1 MNYIIIAAGGKS
13 KRFGK
18 DKLLLKI
25 HGKPVLLHTIEKF
38 QGLGQIIVV
47 QNGEKTRQESVWK
60 GLLEARKLGA
70 KNSDIIIV
78 HNGANPL
85 VTKNEIKKCIK
96 YAKKYGACSVGNFV
110 IDTIK
115 EVNNKGEVIKTLK
128 RENLIAV
135 QTPQA
140 ARFGI
145 LYKAHQ
151 KAKKE
156 KVVTTDDISLIEN
169 LGRKVKIIKAS
180 TKNFKITN
188 IEDFEYAKFLMGDL
202 PNKFRIGFGHDS
214 HKFGAKGSLVL
225 GGLKIS
231 KYKKLEAN
239 SDGDCVLHAIYNA
252 IAEALGDRS
261 LGSIADKLCK
271 KGIKDSK
278 EYIKKILEK
287 MQSKNFEI
295 HYCGISIEGKYPLID
310 PISEK
315 MKNSLSKI
323 LGVSSACIGIT
334 ATTGEGLTPF
344 GKGEGVQ
351 CFSNIILKNK

>member
-13 KRFGK
+13 KRFGR

-25 HGKPVLLHTIEKF
+25 RGKPLLLHTIEKF
-38 QGLGQIIVV
+38 LGLGEIIVV
-47 QNGEKTRQESVWK
+47 QDGGETRQESVWK
-60 GLLEARKLGA
+60 GLLEAKKLGA
-70 KNSDIIIV
+70 KDNDIVIV

-85 VTKNEIKKCIK
+85 VTKKEIEECIK
-96 YAKKYGACSVGNFV
+96 CAKKHGACSVGNFV

-115 EVNNKGEVIKTLK
+115 EVNNKGEVIKTLN
-128 RENLIAV
+128 RENLVAV

-140 ARFGI
+140 AKFGI
-145 LYKAHQ
+145 LYQAYQ

-156 KVVTTDDISLIEN
+156 KNIATDDMSLIEK
-169 LGRKVKIIKAS
+169 LGHKVKIIKAS
-180 TKNFKITN
+180 TENFKITN
-188 IEDFEYAKFLMGDL
+188 IENFEYTKFLMGDL
-202 PNKFRIGFGHDS
+202 PDKFSIGVGQDS
-214 HKFGAKGSLVL
+214 HSFGKTGSLIL

-261 LGSIADKLCK
+261 LGSIANKLCK

-278 EYIKKILEK
+278 QYIKKILKK
-287 MQSKNFEI
+287 MQNRNFEI
-295 HYCGISIEGKYPLID
+295 HYCGISIEGKHPLID

-323 LGVSSACIGIT
+323 LEIPGRCIGIT
-334 ATTGEGLTPF
+334 ATTGEGLTSF

>member
-25 HGKPVLLHTIEKF
+25 HGKPLLLHTIEKF
-38 QGLGQIIVV
+38 LGLGEIIVV
-47 QNGEKTRQESVWK
+47 KDGGETRQESVRK
-60 GLLEARKLGA
+60 GLLEAKELGA
-70 KNSDIIIV
+70 KNNDIIVI
-78 HNGANPL
+78 HNGTNPL
-85 VTKNEIKKCIK
+85 VTKIEIEKCIK

-128 RENLIAV
+128 RENLVAV

-140 ARFGI
+140 AEFGL

-156 KVVTTDDISLIEN
+156 KIIATDDMSLIEN
-169 LGRKVKIIKAS
+169 LGHKVKIIKAS
-180 TKNFKITN
+180 AGNFKITN

-202 PNKFRIGFGHDS
+202 PNRFSIGLGHDS
-214 HKFGAKGSLVL
+214 HRFGTKGSLVL

-239 SDGDCVLHAIYNA
+239 SDGDCVLHSIYNA
-252 IAEALGDRS
+252 MAEALGDKS

-278 EYIKKILEK
+278 EYIKKILKK
-287 MQSKNFEI
+287 MQNKNFEI

-323 LGVSSACIGIT
+323 LGISSVRIGIT
-334 ATTGEGLTPF
+334 ATTGENLTPF

>member
-13 KRFGK
+13 KRFGE

-38 QGLGQIIVV
+38 LGLGEIIVV
-47 QNGEKTRQESVWK
+47 QDGGKTRQESVWK
-60 GLLEARKLGA
+60 GLLEAQKLGA
-70 KNSDIIIV
+70 KSNDIVVI

-85 VTKNEIKKCIK
+85 VTKKEIKKCIK
-96 YAKKYGACSVGNFV
+96 YAEKYGACSVGNSV

-115 EVNNKGEVIKTLK
+115 KVNDKGEVIKTLK

-140 ARFGI
+140 ARFDI

-151 KAKKE
+151 KARKE
-156 KVVTTDDISLIEN
+156 KIIATDDMSLIEN
-169 LGRKVKIIKAS
+169 LGHKVRIIKAS
-180 TKNFKITN
+180 TENFKITN
-188 IEDFEYAKFLMGDL
+188 IKNFEYAKFLMGDL
-202 PNKFRIGFGHDS
+202 PNKFSIGIGQDS
-214 HKFGAKGSLVL
+214 HKFGETGSLVL
-225 GGLKIS
+225 GGLKIL
-231 KYKKLEAN
+231 KYRKLEAN
-239 SDGDCVLHAIYNA
+239 SDGDCILHAIYNA
-252 IAEALGDRS
+252 IAEALGDGS

-310 PISEK
+310 PITERI
-315 MKNSLSKI
+315 KNSLSKI